1 VFPEDLF
8 ESATQPVEPAR
19 VEYLREFRAGPR
31 RAPKQRIW
39 LHVLL
44 LLATLFT
51 TTLVGA
57 NMQYNFAHNLPPVDI
72 NRLSDIYTT
81 GLGSLKAFAG
91 GLPFSLTL
99 MTILMAHELGHYF
112 ACLYYG
118 LDATLPFFLPVPMP
132 MTGTMGAFIRIR
144 SPIYSRRVLF
154 DVGVAGPLAGFLF
167 LIPALGAGLAFSKVL
182 PGINTQG
189 AIHFGAPLL
198 EWIAQRL
205 IFPGVPGADIY
216 LHPVARAAWV
226 GMFAT
231 ALNLLP
237 VGQLDGGHI
246 VYALLGRLQKWVSWP
261 FLLALLPMGR
271 YFWQGWYFWFALL
284 AILARRHPPVFDE
297 NPAGAARIK
306 IGIVA
311 LVVFALCFSIAPL
324 KD

>member
-8 ESATQPVEPAR
+8 ESATRPVEPER
-19 VEYLREFRAGPR
+19 PESLREFHIEPHST
-31 RAPKQRIW
+31 PKHRLW
-39 LHVLL
+39 VHVLL
-44 LLATLFT
+44 LIATLFT

-57 NMQYNFAHNLPPVDI
+57 HMQYNFDHNLPVLDI
-72 NRLSDIYTT
+72 DHLSEIYSL
-81 GLGSLKAFAG
+81 GLSSFKALLG

-112 ACLYYG
+112 ACVYYG

-144 SPIYSRRVLF
+144 SPIQNKRVLF

-167 LIPALGAGLAFSKVL
+167 LVPALGVGLAFSKVL
-182 PGINTQG
+182 PGINNLG
-189 AIHFGAPLL
+189 AIHFGAPPL

-205 IFPGVPGADIY
+205 VFPGVAGSDIY

-246 VYALLGRLQKWVSWP
+246 VYALLGRFQKWISQP
-261 FLLALLPMGR
+261 FLLALLPMG
-271 YFWQGWYFWFALL
+271 YFWWRGWLFWFALL
-284 AILARRHPPVFDE
+284 AILARRHPPVYDE
-297 NPAGAARIK
+297 TPAGATRIR
-306 IGIVA
+306 IGVLA

-324 KD
+324 ND